1 MNVFFGDLPIN
12 DDSYFYSLGD
22 FELKEVEVGQR
33 VSDLRQLLD
42 VSYPMQNGII
52 RDWEDMERLW
62 DHTFGDEIL
71 SVATQEAKILLTE
84 APMNPL
90 KNRERLVEVMFEK
103 YGFQGNLQNK

>member
-1 MNVFFGDLPIN
+1 
-12 DDSYFYSLGD
+12 
-22 FELKEVEVGQR
+22 
-33 VSDLRQLLD
+33 
-42 VSYPMQNGII
+42 MQNGII

-103 YGFQGNLQNK
+103 YGFQGNSTISKKR